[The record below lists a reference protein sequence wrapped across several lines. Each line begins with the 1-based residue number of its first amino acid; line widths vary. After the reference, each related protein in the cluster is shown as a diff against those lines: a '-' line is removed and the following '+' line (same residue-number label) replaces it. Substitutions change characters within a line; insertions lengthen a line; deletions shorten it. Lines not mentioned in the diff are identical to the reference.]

1 MRGFCVGNWDMNLMM
16 LHHIAH
22 IFGDVPSPELAVCAL
37 GFCFGAVQTFMIDE
51 IKFGFCFGI

>member
-1 MRGFCVGNWDMNLMM
+1 MNLMM

-37 GFCFGAVQTFMIDE
+37 GFYFGAVQTFMIDE